1 MSAAPLLGKAVIAV
15 RRTTRWLLLFGLPI
29 VVLVA
34 GLYWYARGG
43 RFEETENAYIKADI
57 IAISAEV
64 SGRVVEVAA
73 RDNEPV
79 AAGAP
84 LFRLDQTPFEIELAR
99 ARAQMDV
106 VRTEVQAL
114 RAEYRETLLEAT
126 EARERIDFLTRQ
138 LERQER
144 LKEKGMSRIE
154 AYDEARH
161 NLQVARARLAS
172 VEERINRVRAALGGD
187 PQMPAERHPRY
198 AQAKTAYDAAAI
210 DLART
215 QVKAP
220 AAGVVSNM
228 KLQPGEHVE
237 KGGPVFSLIRS
248 GDVWIEA
255 NFKETQL
262 TYMREGQPATVLADA
277 YPEHEWRAVVAAIA
291 PATGAEFA
299 VLPPQNATGNWV
311 KVVQRIPVRIRVD
324 QPAGQPRL
332 RAGMTVAVAVDIGRS
347 RGLPRMVQRLIDK
360 GYLPRFLEP
369 ANALAHN
376 ER

>member
-1 MSAAPLLGKAVIAV
+1 MAANGPGAILAV
-15 RRTTRWLLLFGLPI
+15 RRATRWTLVVAVPLVI
-29 VVLVA
+29 VA
-34 GLYWYARGG
+34 FALYLYARGG
-43 RFEETENAYIKADI
+43 RLVETENAYVKADI
-57 IAISAEV
+57 VAVSAEV

-84 LFRLDQTPFEIELAR
+84 LFGLDPQPFEIELAR

-161 NLQVARARLAS
+161 NLEVARARLAS
-172 VEERINRVRAALGGD
+172 VEERINRVRASLAGD
-187 PQMPAERHPRY
+187 PQLPAERHPRY

-215 QVKAP
+215 QIKAP

-237 KGGPVFSLIRS
+237 KGTPIFSLIRN
-248 GDVWIEA
+248 GEIWIEA

-262 TYMREGQPATVLADA
+262 TYMREGQPASVVADA
-277 YPEHEWRAVVAAIA
+277 YPDHEWRAVVAAIA

-324 QPAGQPRL
+324 QAPGQPPL
-332 RAGMTVAVAVDIGRS
+332 RAGMTVTVAVDTGRS

-369 ANALAHN
+369 APALAHT
-376 ER
+376 EQ

>member
-1 MSAAPLLGKAVIAV
+1 MSMAPVVENAVVAV
-15 RRTTRWLLLFGLPI
+15 RRVTRWLLLFGVPSVAI
-29 VVLVA
+29 LV
-34 GLYWYARGG
+34 GLYLYAHGG
-43 RFEETENAYIKADI
+43 RYEETENAYVKADI
-57 IAISAEV
+57 IAVSAEV

-84 LFRLDQTPFEIELAR
+84 LFRLDPRPFEIELAR

-114 RAEYRETLLEAT
+114 RAEFRETLLEST

-161 NLQVARARLAS
+161 HLEVARARLAS
-172 VEERINRVRAALGGD
+172 VEERINRVRASLAGD
-187 PQMPAERHPRY
+187 PQLPAERHPRY
-198 AQAKTAYDAAAI
+198 VEAKTAYDAAAI

-215 QVKAP
+215 QIKAP

-237 KGGPVFSLIRS
+237 KGAPIFSLIRS
-248 GDVWIEA
+248 GEVWIEA

-262 TYMREGQPATVLADA
+262 THMREGQPASVVADA
-277 YPEHEWRAVVAAIA
+277 YPDHEWRALVTAIA

-311 KVVQRIPVRIRVD
+311 KVVQRIPVHVRVEAS
-324 QPAGQPRL
+324 AGEPPL
-332 RAGMTVAVAVDIGRS
+332 RAGMTVTVAVDTGRS
-347 RGLPRMVQRLIDK
+347 RGLPRVVQRLIDK
-360 GYLPRFLEP
+360 GYLPRFLQP
-369 ANALAHN
+369 APALAL
-376 ER
+376 E

>member
-1 MSAAPLLGKAVIAV
+1 MAANGPGAILAV
-15 RRTTRWLLLFGLPI
+15 RRATRWTLVVAVPLVI
-29 VVLVA
+29 VA
-34 GLYWYARGG
+34 FALYLYARGG
-43 RFEETENAYIKADI
+43 RLVETENAYVKADI
-57 IAISAEV
+57 VAVSAEV

-84 LFRLDQTPFEIELAR
+84 LFGLDPQPFEIELAR

-161 NLQVARARLAS
+161 NLEVARARLAS
-172 VEERINRVRAALGGD
+172 VEERINRVRASLAGD
-187 PQMPAERHPRY
+187 PQLPAERHPRY

-215 QVKAP
+215 QIKAP

-237 KGGPVFSLIRS
+237 KGTPIFSLIRN
-248 GDVWIEA
+248 GEIWIEA

-262 TYMREGQPATVLADA
+262 TYMREGQPASVVADA
-277 YPEHEWRAVVAAIA
+277 YPDHEWRAVVAAIA

-324 QPAGQPRL
+324 QSPGQPPL
-332 RAGMTVAVAVDIGRS
+332 RAGMTVTVAVDTGRS

-369 ANALAHN
+369 APALAHT
-376 ER
+376 EQ

>member
-1 MSAAPLLGKAVIAV
+1 MSVAPLLGKAVIAV
-15 RRTTRWLLLFGLPI
+15 RRVTRWALLFGVPL
-29 VVLVA
+29 VVVA
-34 GLYWYARGG
+34 VALYVYARGG
-43 RFEETENAYIKADI
+43 RYVETENAYVKADI
-57 IAISAEV
+57 VAVSAEV
-64 SGRVVEVAA
+64 SGRVVEVTA

-84 LFRLDQTPFEIELAR
+84 LFRVDPAPFEIELAR

-114 RAEYRETLLEAT
+114 RAEYRETVLEAT

-138 LERQER
+138 LERQEY
-144 LKEKGMSRIE
+144 LKEKGMSRVE
-154 AYDEARH
+154 TYDEARH
-161 NLQVARARLAS
+161 NLEVARARLAS
-172 VEERINRVRAALGGD
+172 VEERINRVRASLAGD
-187 PQMPAERHPRY
+187 VQLPAERHPRY
-198 AQAKTAYDAAAI
+198 VEAKTAYDAVAI

-215 QVKAP
+215 QVRAP

-237 KGGPVFSLIRS
+237 KGTPVFSLIRS
-248 GDVWIEA
+248 GEVWIEA

-262 TYMREGQPATVLADA
+262 TYMREGQAASVVADA
-277 YPEHEWRAVVAAIA
+277 YPDHEWRAVVAAIA

-324 QPAGQPRL
+324 QPAGQPTL
-332 RAGMTVAVAVDIGRS
+332 RAGMTVTVAVDIGRS
-347 RGLPRMVQRLIDK
+347 RGLPRVVQRLIDK

-369 ANALAHN
+369 APALARS

>member
-1 MSAAPLLGKAVIAV
+1 MSAAPLLGKGVIAA
-15 RRTTRWLLLFGLPI
+15 RRVTRWLLLFGLPF
-29 VVLVA
+29 VAVLV
-34 GLYWYARGG
+34 GLYLYAHGG
-43 RFEETENAYIKADI
+43 RYEETENAYIKADI
-57 IAISAEV
+57 IAVSAEV

-84 LFRLDQTPFEIELAR
+84 LFRLDPTPFEIELAR

-154 AYDEARH
+154 TYDEARH
-161 NLQVARARLAS
+161 NLEMARARLAS
-172 VEERINRVRAALGGD
+172 VEERINRVRASLAGD
-187 PQMPAERHPRY
+187 PQLAAERHPRY
-198 AQAKTAYDAAAI
+198 AEARTAYDAAAI

-237 KGGPVFSLIRS
+237 KGAPVFSLIRS
-248 GDVWIEA
+248 GEVWIEA

-262 TYMREGQPATVLADA
+262 TYMREGQPVSVVADA
-277 YPEHEWRAVVAAIA
+277 YPDHEWRAVVAAIA

-347 RGLPRMVQRLIDK
+347 RGLPRVVQRLIDK

-369 ANALAHN
+369 APALARS
-376 ER
+376 EQ

>member
-1 MSAAPLLGKAVIAV
+1 MSVAPVLGNAVVAV
-15 RRTTRWLLLFGLPI
+15 RRVTRWLLLFGVPFAAI
-29 VVLVA
+29 LV
-34 GLYWYARGG
+34 GLYVYAHGG
-43 RFEETENAYIKADI
+43 RYEETENAYVKADI
-57 IAISAEV
+57 IAVSAEV
-64 SGRVVEVAA
+64 SGRVIEVAA

-84 LFRLDQTPFEIELAR
+84 LFRLDPRPFEIELAR

-106 VRTEVQAL
+106 VRTEVLAL
-114 RAEYRETLLEAT
+114 RAEYRETLLEST

-138 LERQER
+138 LDRQER

-154 AYDEARH
+154 TYDEARH
-161 NLQVARARLAS
+161 NLEVARARLAS
-172 VEERINRVRAALGGD
+172 VEERINRVRANLAGD
-187 PQMPAERHPRY
+187 PQLPPERHPRY
-198 AQAKTAYDAAAI
+198 VEAKTAYDAAAI

-215 QVKAP
+215 QIKAP

-237 KGGPVFSLIRS
+237 QGAPIFSLIRS
-248 GDVWIEA
+248 GEVWIEA

-262 TYMREGQPATVLADA
+262 THMLEGQPASVVADA
-277 YPEHEWRAVVAAIA
+277 YPDHAWRALVAAIA

-311 KVVQRIPVRIRVD
+311 KVVQRIPVLIRVEAS
-324 QPAGQPRL
+324 AGQPPL

-347 RGLPRMVQRLIDK
+347 RGLPRVVQRLIDQ

-369 ANALAHN
+369 APALAHS
-376 ER
+376 EQ

>member
-1 MSAAPLLGKAVIAV
+1 VSVAPIVEKAVLAV
-15 RRTTRWLLLFGLPI
+15 RRLTRWLLLFGVPF
-29 VVLVA
+29 VVVVS
-34 GLYWYARGG
+34 GLYMYAHGG
-43 RFEETENAYIKADI
+43 RFEETENAYVKADI
-57 IAISAEV
+57 IAVSAEV
-64 SGRVVEVAA
+64 TGRVIEVAV

-79 AAGAP
+79 GQGAL
-84 LFRLDQTPFEIELAR
+84 LFRLDRTPFEIEQAR
-99 ARAQMDV
+99 ARAQMEV

-144 LKEKGMSRIE
+144 LKEKGMSRLE

-161 NLQVARARLAS
+161 NLEMGRARLAT
-172 VEERINRVRAALGGD
+172 VEERINRVRANLAGD
-187 PQMPAERHPRY
+187 PQLPAERHPRY
-198 AQAKTAYDAAAI
+198 VEAKTAYDAAAV

-215 QVKAP
+215 EVRAP

-228 KLQPGEHVE
+228 KLQSGEHVE
-237 KGGPVFSLIRS
+237 KGAPIFSLIKR
-248 GDVWIEA
+248 GEVWIEA

-262 TYMREGQPATVLADA
+262 TYMREGQPASVIADA
-277 YPEHEWRAVVAAIA
+277 YPENEWPAVVAAIA

-324 QPAGQPRL
+324 QPPGQPQL
-332 RAGMTVAVAVDIGRS
+332 RAGMTVTVAVDIGRS
-347 RGLPRMVQRLIDK
+347 RGLPRTVQRLVDK

-369 ANALAHN
+369 TPAFA
-376 ER
+376 RSDK

>member
-1 MSAAPLLGKAVIAV
+1 MELAPVLGRAVIGV
-15 RRTTRWLLLFGLPI
+15 RHFTRWLLLFGVPFVG
-29 VVLVA
+29 VVVA
-34 GLYWYARGG
+34 LYMYAHGG
-43 RFEETENAYIKADI
+43 RYEETENAYVKADI
-57 IAISAEV
+57 IAVSAEV
-64 SGRVVEVAA
+64 SGRVIEVAA

-84 LFRLDQTPFEIELAR
+84 LFRIDPTPFEIDLAR
-99 ARAQMDV
+99 ARAQMAV

-138 LERQER
+138 LHRQEL
-144 LKEKGMSRIE
+144 LKERGMSRIE
-154 AYDEARH
+154 TYDEARH
-161 NLQVARARLAS
+161 NLEMARARLAS
-172 VEERINRVRAALGGD
+172 VEEGINRVRANLAGD
-187 PQMPAERHPRY
+187 PELAAERHPRY
-198 AQAKTAYDAAAI
+198 VEAKTAYDAAAV

-215 QVKAP
+215 HIKAP

-237 KGGPVFSLIRS
+237 KGAPIFSLIRS
-248 GDVWIEA
+248 GEVWIEA

-262 TYMREGQPATVLADA
+262 THMNAGQPATVVADA
-277 YPEHEWRAVVAAIA
+277 YPDAQWRAVVAAIA

-324 QPAGQPRL
+324 QPAGQPAL
-332 RAGMTVAVAVDIGRS
+332 RAGMTVTVAVDTGRS
-347 RGLPRMVQRLIDK
+347 RGLPKVVQRLIDK

-369 ANALAHN
+369 TPALARS

>member
-15 RRTTRWLLLFGLPI
+15 RRTTRWLLLFGVPLL
-29 VVLVA
+29 VVVA

-43 RFEETENAYIKADI
+43 RYEETENAYIKADI

-73 RDNEPV
+73 HDNEPV
-79 AAGAP
+79 ADGAP
-84 LFRLDQTPFEIELAR
+84 LFHLDPTPFEIDLAR
-99 ARAQMDV
+99 ARAQMEV

-172 VEERINRVRAALGGD
+172 VEERSNRVRASLGGD
-187 PQMPAERHPRY
+187 PQLPAERHPRY
-198 AQAKTAYDAAAI
+198 VEAKTAYDAAAI
-210 DLART
+210 DIART

-237 KGGPVFSLIRS
+237 KGAPVFSLIRS
-248 GDVWIEA
+248 GEVWIEA

-262 TYMREGQPATVLADA
+262 TYMREGQPATVMADA
-277 YPEHEWRAVVAAIA
+277 YPDHEWRAVVAAIA

-332 RAGMTVAVAVDIGRS
+332 RAGMTVTVAVDIGRS

-360 GYLPRFLEP
+360 GYLPRSLEP
-369 ANALAHN
+369 ANALAR
-376 ER
+376 E

>member
-15 RRTTRWLLLFGLPI
+15 RRTTRWLLLFGVPL
-29 VVLVA
+29 VVVVA
-34 GLYWYARGG
+34 GLYWYAHGG
-43 RFEETENAYIKADI
+43 RYEETENAYIKADI
-57 IAISAEV
+57 IAVSAEV

-79 AAGAP
+79 AADAP
-84 LFRLDQTPFEIELAR
+84 LFRLDPTPFQIDLAR
-99 ARAQMDV
+99 ARAQMEV

-172 VEERINRVRAALGGD
+172 VEERSNRVRASLGGD
-187 PQMPAERHPRY
+187 PQLPAERHPRY
-198 AQAKTAYDAAAI
+198 VEAKTAYDAAAI

-237 KGGPVFSLIRS
+237 KGAPVFSLIRS

-262 TYMREGQPATVLADA
+262 TYMREGQSATVMADA
-277 YPEHEWRAVVAAIA
+277 YPDHEWRAVVAAIA

-311 KVVQRIPVRIRVD
+311 KVVQRIPVRVRVD

-332 RAGMTVAVAVDIGRS
+332 RAGMTVTVAVDIGRN

-369 ANALAHN
+369 ANALAHS

>member
-1 MSAAPLLGKAVIAV
+1 MSMAPVVGNAVIAV
-15 RRTTRWLLLFGLPI
+15 RRVTRWLLLFGVPFAAI
-29 VVLVA
+29 LV
-34 GLYWYARGG
+34 GLYVYAHGG
-43 RFEETENAYIKADI
+43 RYEETENAYVKADI
-57 IAISAEV
+57 IAVSAEV

-84 LFRLDQTPFEIELAR
+84 LFRLDAKPFEIELAR

-114 RAEYRETLLEAT
+114 RAEFRETLLEST

-161 NLQVARARLAS
+161 HLEVARARLAS
-172 VEERINRVRAALGGD
+172 VEERINRVRASLAGD
-187 PQMPAERHPRY
+187 PQLPAERHPRY
-198 AQAKTAYDAAAI
+198 VEAKTAYDAAAI

-215 QVKAP
+215 QIKAP

-237 KGGPVFSLIRS
+237 KGAPIFSLIRS
-248 GDVWIEA
+248 GEVWIEA

-262 TYMREGQPATVLADA
+262 THMREGQPASVVADA
-277 YPEHEWRAVVAAIA
+277 YPDHEWRALVAAIA

-311 KVVQRIPVRIRVD
+311 KVVQRIPVLIRVE
-324 QPAGQPRL
+324 ASTGQPPL

-347 RGLPRMVQRLIDK
+347 RGLPRVVQRLIDK

-369 ANALAHN
+369 APALAHS
-376 ER
+376 E